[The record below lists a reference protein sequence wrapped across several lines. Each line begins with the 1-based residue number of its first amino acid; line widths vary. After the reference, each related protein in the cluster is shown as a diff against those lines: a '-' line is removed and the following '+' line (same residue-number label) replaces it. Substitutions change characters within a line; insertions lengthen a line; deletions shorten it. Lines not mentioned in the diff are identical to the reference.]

1 MTILYQTHSGMRIS
15 TTTLLK
21 GNLFG
26 LFYQQRTDMPA
37 AHLAVDLQVVQVEVA
52 EGRVLQDGKADTVA
66 AVVCTDKDGVLGE
79 GVEVILLVG
88 EAHLRDGFRGKA
100 FGPIAPAA
108 VLVGGKHAA
117 KQREGLVGEVDVLPV
132 LVVDQRNGNRGKNL
146 LSGEGTLPL
155 FLSVRMPLLYN
166 KSEQVYKRWGDF
178 EKAPATKATKAQNF
192 PNSLSIYYFKISFY
206 KNTVL
211 SLQLVD
217 KWRNQAICCC
227 TETAQNLH
235 KLHRTPARRRNTP
248 SPIPPFSPKVAPKR
262 ATNLLP
268 RHGLTA
274 EYFSW
279 SKPKETT
286 KTGLPTISK
295 WQIGLFLWHKP
306 ARRDA

>member
-1 MTILYQTHSGMRIS
+1 M
-15 TTTLLK
+15 
-21 GNLFG
+21 
-26 LFYQQRTDMPA
+26 
-37 AHLAVDLQVVQVEVA
+37 
-52 EGRVLQDGKADTVA
+52 
-66 AVVCTDKDGVLGE
+66 
-79 GVEVILLVG
+79 
-88 EAHLRDGFRGKA
+88 
-100 FGPIAPAA
+100 
-108 VLVGGKHAA
+108 
-117 KQREGLVGEVDVLPV
+117 
-132 LVVDQRNGNRGKNL
+132 
-146 LSGEGTLPL
+146 PL

-211 SLQLVD
+211 SLQLAD

-227 TETAQNLH
+227 TEPAQNLH

-248 SPIPPFSPKVAPKR
+248 SPIPRIPPKVASKR
-262 ATNLLP
+262 ATNLLL

-286 KTGLPTISK
+286 RPICPPAQSGKSVFFCGRNQPGAMRKRARKGRKSRTGGFQRAQPLAR
-295 WQIGLFLWHKP
+295 LW
-306 ARRDA
+306 

>member
-1 MTILYQTHSGMRIS
+1 M
-15 TTTLLK
+15 
-21 GNLFG
+21 
-26 LFYQQRTDMPA
+26 
-37 AHLAVDLQVVQVEVA
+37 
-52 EGRVLQDGKADTVA
+52 
-66 AVVCTDKDGVLGE
+66 
-79 GVEVILLVG
+79 
-88 EAHLRDGFRGKA
+88 
-100 FGPIAPAA
+100 
-108 VLVGGKHAA
+108 
-117 KQREGLVGEVDVLPV
+117 
-132 LVVDQRNGNRGKNL
+132 
-146 LSGEGTLPL
+146 PL

-211 SLQLVD
+211 SLQLAD

-227 TETAQNLH
+227 TEPAQNRHRTAQNCTELPPAAATPLH
-235 KLHRTPARRRNTP
+235 LYPESPQKLHPNVQPHRPA
-248 SPIPPFSPKVAPKR
+248 V
-262 ATNLLP
+262 LP

-295 WQIGLFLWHKP
+295 WQIGLFLWQKP